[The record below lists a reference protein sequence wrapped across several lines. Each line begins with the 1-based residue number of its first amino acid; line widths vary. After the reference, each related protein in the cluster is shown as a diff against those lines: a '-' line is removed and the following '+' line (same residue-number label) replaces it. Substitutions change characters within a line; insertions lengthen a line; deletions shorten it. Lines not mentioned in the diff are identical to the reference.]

1 MSFMVRCWLLVLVVL
16 TLAGCSRGEP
26 IGLVGGESNLRDW
39 RGRGVVINYWAE
51 WCGPCRDEIPE
62 FNTLYRNSAAG
73 GPIVVGVNYDG
84 LRGADLQAVIDR
96 MDIDFPTLL
105 EGVAPPILFKLH
117 SMKGKVHVSS
127 WILKMANERN
137 SPIALSWMEWR
148 LTLLPPIYSV
158 STILMEPAQNVKDLA
173 ASSELMKTWLFPYP
187 TFLFM
192 KTA

>member
-105 EGVAPPILFKLH
+105 EDPRQRFGYERPTMMPTTIILDGELSVKEVLVGPQTIE
-117 SMKGKVHVSS
+117 S
-127 WILKMANERN
+127 IER
-137 SPIALSWMEWR
+137 
-148 LTLLPPIYSV
+148 V
-158 STILMEPAQNVKDLA
+158 LA
-173 ASSELMKTWLFPYP
+173 H
-187 TFLFM
+187 
-192 KTA
+192 